1 MRIAK
6 KYRMISRSA
15 DGLTLIELMIAMVI
29 MAFGI
34 IASMNLIIVAIAG
47 NARSKQ
53 QSNSTALAQTVTERI
68 MAVPANN
75 TAILTI
81 TDCTNAVFNVNT
93 AAGGAPLTAAGDVDY
108 TQAAVGNYNMQY
120 NDCATNGRTATYDVR
135 WNVQSLSGYSKLLT
149 VSSRLRA
156 YGRNGLVFAP
166 VVTIRTI
173 VGQGT

>member
-93 AAGGAPLTAAGDVDY
+93 AAGGAPLTAAGDV
-108 TQAAVGNYNMQY
+108 GNYNMQY